1 MFGKRFRA
9 LRPRIAPPRSILL
22 LTIALAATA
31 PAAAS
36 GGSETE
42 PRTGP
47 VAVYASVMPQADIMQ
62 RIGGE
67 LVDVGVLIG
76 PGQDAHTWDPSPRE
90 IERLAAAELLF
101 TTGLEYEARIVGT
114 LERSARGVRVVDLTQ
129 GINLRELE
137 AHYHDPSV
145 PHSHDNEPGDPHI
158 WLGPNE
164 VRRQAQTIRD
174 AFITARPHWEDQFRQ
189 GYERFLAEVDDVERE
204 LEKLLAPMQGA
215 TILVYHPAFGYFTDH
230 FGITQLAVEAGG
242 REPSPRQLERTIELA
257 LAAGVEVVFTQPEY
271 DDVASRAVA
280 RAIGAR
286 TVAISDLGDD
296 WSQLMR
302 EIGQAISGTR

>member
-1 MFGKRFRA
+1 MVFVRTGRA
-9 LRPRIAPPRSILL
+9 ATKLLRAGLL
-22 LTIALAATA
+22 LTVALAAAA
-31 PAAAS
+31 PAAA
-36 GGSETE
+36 GGAAESE

-47 VAVYASVMPQADIMQ
+47 IAVYASVMPQADIMQ

-67 LVDVGVLIG
+67 YVEVGVLIG
-76 PGQDAHTWDPSPRE
+76 PGQDAHTYDPSPRE

-114 LERSARGVRVVDLTQ
+114 LERSARGVRVVDLTE
-129 GINLRELE
+129 GIELRELE
-137 AHYHDPSV
+137 SHYHDPSV

-158 WLGPNE
+158 WLGPDE

-174 AFITARPHWEDQFRQ
+174 AFIAARPHREEEFRR
-189 GYERFLAEVDDVERE
+189 GYERFLETVDEVERE
-204 LEKLLAPMQGA
+204 LTGLLEPMRGRA
-215 TILVYHPAFGYFTDH
+215 ILVYHPAFGYLTDH

-242 REPSPRQLERTIELA
+242 REPSPRQLEKTIELA
-257 LAAGVEVVFTQPEY
+257 LEAGVEVVFTQPEY

-286 TVAISDLGDD
+286 TVPVSDLADD
-296 WSQLMR
+296 WAELMR
-302 EIGQAISGTR
+302 EIGHAIAGAR

>member
-1 MFGKRFRA
+1 MLRSRFRE
-9 LRPRIAPPRSILL
+9 LRPRVVSPRIGLILA
-22 LTIALAATA
+22 IALAAA
-31 PAAAS
+31 SPAAAS
-36 GGSETE
+36 GRSEPE

-47 VAVYASVMPQADIMQ
+47 VAVYASVMPQADIMK

-67 LVDVGVLIG
+67 LVEVGMLIG
-76 PGQDAHTWDPSPRE
+76 PGQDAHTYDPSPRE

-114 LERSARGVRVVDLTQ
+114 LQRSARTVRIVDLTQ
-129 GINLRELE
+129 GITLREIE

-158 WLGPNE
+158 WLGPAE

-174 AFITARPHWEDQFRQ
+174 AFTAARPDWEEQFQQ
-189 GYERFLAEVDDVERE
+189 GYERFLDEVDELERE
-204 LEKLLAPMQGA
+204 LQELLAPMRGA
-215 TILVYHPAFGYFTDH
+215 SILVYHPAFGYFTDH
-230 FGITQLAVEAGG
+230 FGIVQLAIQAGG
-242 REPSPRQLERTIELA
+242 REPSPRQLEKTIELA
-257 LAAGVEVVFTQPEY
+257 LEAGVDVVFTQPEY

-286 TVAISDLGDD
+286 TVLISDLGDD
-296 WSQLMR
+296 WPQLMR
-302 EIGQAISGTR
+302 QIGHAISGTR